1 MGNNVKAL
9 AINKPVL
16 QHHKGAAIFFEFF
29 QIRRGY
35 MTMTQKCCPSYD
47 ELESQQ

>member
-16 QHHKGAAIFFEFF
+16 QQHKGAAIFLGTSG
-29 QIRRGY
+29 I
-35 MTMTQKCCPSYD
+35 YD
-47 ELESQQ
+47 NDPKKLSE